1 MHFEKLAIH
10 GSLLFHNDVYEDTRG
25 ILTESYNLKMKNFK
39 LQFYPRQYRIIQKKI
54 LLEACIIKLIHMIK
68 KN

>member
-25 ILTESYNLKMKNFK
+25 ILLSL
-39 LQFYPRQYRIIQKKI
+39 II
-54 LLEACIIKLIHMIK
+54 
-68 KN
+68 